1 MARYID
7 ADKIITDAIKERKFF
22 MTMLD
27 ASNQECV
34 VKTIYKDLAEFI
46 DAQPTADVVE
56 VVRCKDCIHAVE
68 LDKHCEI
75 NRSAYRHCN
84 MCRGEEETNVW
95 HSYKKYRKDYS
106 IVELDGFCDMGE
118 RKDT

>member
-27 ASNQECV
+27 ASKQEIV

-46 DAQPTADVVE
+46 NAQPTAKVEE
-56 VVRCKDCIHAVE
+56 VVKCQDCKHWYYWGDSKCNS
-68 LDKHCEI
+68 CEI
-75 NRSAYRHCN
+75 FH
-84 MCRGEEETNVW
+84 TNKLKRDDFC
-95 HSYKKYRKDYS
+95 SY
-106 IVELDGFCDMGE
+106 GE